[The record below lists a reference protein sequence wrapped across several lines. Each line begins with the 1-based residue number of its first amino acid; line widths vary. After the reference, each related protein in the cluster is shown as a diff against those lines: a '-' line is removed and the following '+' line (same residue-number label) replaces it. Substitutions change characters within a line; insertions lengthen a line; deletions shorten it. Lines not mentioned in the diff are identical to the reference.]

1 MKLLKNLSLKGSLS
15 VCLILLTG
23 TTALTAVLGMQKI
36 VKVNKGAQRMYTDS
50 LQPIALS
57 SKLSRNIAKIYD
69 YLVYATADVIDIN
82 ISEIEDLIGEQQQIL
97 DTFKAE
103 NPELQDSDLVIRLE
117 EYLNSFDA
125 KVKQVLE
132 VEQANV
138 EVTLIQLQELLKQSN
153 NIIEVLEE
161 STDRLSANAMTTLDA
176 NNKDVTKQIVMLVII
191 TLIAVA
197 AAVVYAYKA
206 IKEISTQLQEIAKAS
221 VEISSGNVTYK
232 IKNIAQNELG
242 VIAKSFNT
250 MGDII
255 GETIMNIESAS
266 EQVDMGSKQVAH
278 TSLLLAQGATEQ
290 ASTIEEL
297 TAAVEEINGQIKQ
310 TTENVVDMNEI
321 ATKTESLVEQSYGDM
336 QHLLGAM
343 EDINSASAEVSKII
357 KVIEDIAFQTN
368 ILALNAAVEA
378 ARAGQHGKGFTVVA
392 EEVRN
397 LAARSANA
405 AKETTSMIEESIKS
419 ANLGM
424 SIAKDTASK
433 LNDVVDG
440 IKQVSKLTDEISVS
454 CTEQMVGINQIN
466 QGAVQISNV
475 VQNNS
480 ATSQE
485 AAAASE
491 ELAGQVEV
499 MRLEIA
505 KFGLDD
511 NKPVYVTRPDG
522 GKNPNFIANDRV
534 VNSNISMDQD
544 FGKY

>member
-36 VKVNKGAQRMYTDS
+36 VKVNKGAQHMYIDS

-57 SKLSRNIAKIYD
+57 SKLSRNIAKICD

-103 NPELQDSDLVIRLE
+103 NAELQDSDLVIQLE

-161 STDRLSANAMTTLDA
+161 SIDRLSANAMTTLDA

-197 AAVVYAYKA
+197 VAVVYAYKA

>member
-36 VKVNKGAQRMYTDS
+36 VKVNKGAQHMYTDS

-57 SKLSRNIAKIYD
+57 SKLSRNIAKICD

-103 NPELQDSDLVIRLE
+103 NAELQESDLVIRLE